1 MASSDIF
8 RSAQKTAY
16 RRAELRHK
24 SLRLSLESKAAE
36 LRRQVRQQLALLGE
50 AQQRITLRRQQI
62 KQAESKLA
70 LAEVKFSH
78 DMADN
83 FSLLEAETELQR
95 SRLNLLAT
103 EAEYAVGVY
112 NLKAIAGRLLDGFAR
127 PPAKRSE

>member
-1 MASSDIF
+1 M
-8 RSAQKTAY
+8 
-16 RRAELRHK
+16 
-24 SLRLSLESKAAE
+24 
-36 LRRQVRQQLALLGE
+36 
-50 AQQRITLRRQQI
+50 RRQQI

-103 EAEYAVGVY
+103 EADYAVGVY

-127 PPAKRSE
+127 PAAKRSE